1 MKNLLLVIGLI
12 ATTALSA
19 QDVVQYNIDIAP
31 FNYSD
36 YTFADV
42 FFVDRDGNVNQ
53 QGNSRRQLLP
63 GSQLSG
69 MNSKALTLG
78 SLVVVD
84 MYNRGGEFTHSFSAY
99 VVEDEAGN
107 VKAQVV
113 EPSPI
118 VSLTVGG
125 QDNYLD
131 FILEEY

>member
-1 MKNLLLVIGLI
+1 MTNLLLVIGLI

-19 QDVVQYNIDIAP
+19 QDVIQYNIDIAP

-84 MYNRGGEFTHSFSAY
+84 MYNRDGEFTHSFSAY

-107 VKAQVV
+107 VGVKVV
-113 EPSPI
+113 EDSPKI
-118 VSLTVGG
+118 SLVVGN
-125 QDNYLD
+125 QKSYTD

>member
-53 QGNSRRQLLP
+53 RGNSRIQLLP

-84 MYNRGGEFTHSFSAY
+84 MYNRDGEFTHSFSAY

-107 VKAQVV
+107 VGVKVV
-113 EPSPI
+113 EDSPKI
-118 VSLTVGG
+118 SLVVGN
-125 QDNYLD
+125 QKSYAD